1 MPKNYVQIDP
11 KDNIIVAITPLEK
24 GLVTQV
30 AGKQVVLKENIKQKH
45 KYSLN
50 NFNIGD
56 EIYMYGVLI
65 GKAIQPILEG
75 CLINLENVKHATAE
89 YKDSE
94 DISTSDGLLVTSNSS
109 KKISKHILRPMSSI

>member
-1 MPKNYVQIDP
+1 MSKNYVQIDP

-30 AGKQVVLKENIKQKH
+30 AGKQVVLKETIKQKH

-50 NFNIGD
+50 DFDIGD

-65 GKAIQPILEG
+65 GKATLPIEEG
-75 CLINLENVKHATAE
+75 CAITTENVKHASAE
-89 YKDSE
+89 YQDSKE
-94 DISTSDGLLVTSNSS
+94 KDISCFYNFDNVRSGIIKICTVT
-109 KKISKHILRPMSSI
+109 KKI

>member
-1 MPKNYVQIDP
+1 MSKNYVQIDP

-30 AGKQVVLKENIKQKH
+30 AGKQVVLKETIKQKH

-50 NFNIGD
+50 DFDIGD

-65 GKAIQPILEG
+65 GKATLPIEEG
-75 CLINLENVKHATAE
+75 CAITTEDVKHASAGC
-89 YKDSE
+89 Y
-94 DISTSDGLLVTSNSS
+94 NS
-109 KKISKHILRPMSSI
+109 KE